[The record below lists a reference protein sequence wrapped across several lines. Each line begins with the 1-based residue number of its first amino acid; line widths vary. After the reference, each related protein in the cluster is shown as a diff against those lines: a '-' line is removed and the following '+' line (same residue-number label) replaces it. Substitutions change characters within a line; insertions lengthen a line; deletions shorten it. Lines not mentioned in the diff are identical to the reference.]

1 MRVDLWTQRREH
13 APVSRRPSHIGGGF
27 ALSFFALWA
36 WIPAALAGPTKVL
49 SVGDGDTL
57 TVTTSSGRVTVR
69 LACIDAPESAQTPFG
84 GEAREAL
91 KALAPVGASVTVQG
105 GKRDRYGR
113 TLAEIRR
120 GNTNVNLELVR
131 NGNAFAYRQY
141 LEGCD
146 RNAYL
151 AAEKQAEEARRGVW
165 SIPGGITRP
174 WDWRHGGAPHS
185 KAPKTTS
192 TTSRSGRYRCAD
204 IGSWVK
210 AQDLLKQGHGYLDG
224 DGDGEACE
232 SLR

>member
-1 MRVDLWTQRREH
+1 M
-13 APVSRRPSHIGGGF
+13 GGGF
-27 ALSFFALWA
+27 ALSFALWA
-36 WIPAALAGPTKVL
+36 WIPAAMAGPTTVL

-57 TVTTSSGRVTVR
+57 TVTANSGRITVR
-69 LACIDAPESAQTPFG
+69 LACIDAPESAQTPYG

-91 KALAPVGASVTVQG
+91 KILAPVGASVTVQG

-120 GNTNVNLELVR
+120 GNMNVNLELVR
-131 NGNAFAYRQY
+131 SGNAFAYRQY

-151 AAEKQAEEARRGVW
+151 AAEKLAQEARRGVW

-185 KAPKTTS
+185 KTSQSTS

-204 IGSWVK
+204 IGSWAK
-210 AQDLLKQGHGYLDG
+210 AQELLKQGHGYLDG
-224 DGDGEACE
+224 DGDGDACE